1 MAIGI
6 CFLNYPLGK
15 NSIRL
20 AFTLMLR
27 VPQHDNTLS
36 ELVPTYN
43 WLCKARDNNNLC
55 LKGFLIPLSRQ
66 TYGV

>member
-1 MAIGI
+1 MWI
-6 CFLNYPLGK
+6 CGCYAEALEACG
-15 NSIRL
+15 L

-43 WLCKARDNNNLC
+43 WLYKARDNNNLC